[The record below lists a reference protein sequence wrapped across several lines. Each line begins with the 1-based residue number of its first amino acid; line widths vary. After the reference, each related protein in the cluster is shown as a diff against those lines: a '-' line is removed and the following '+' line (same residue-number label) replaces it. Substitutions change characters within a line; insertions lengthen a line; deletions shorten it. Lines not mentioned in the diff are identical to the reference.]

1 MTTASAPPTATG
13 ADDRQR
19 VLSAL
24 GRFWNPTAAVMLA
37 AAHRTVEAGARGSEV
52 IDEDGHRA
60 IDVAGSYGVF
70 LVGHGNERVRAAV
83 LDALRTAPCVPPG
96 AVHPAAAELFELIG
110 GLLPPSLDTYVLG
123 CSGADIVE
131 SALRAVHLAR
141 PGRRRIVVA
150 DGGYHGKTLGA
161 LRILGQPN
169 HRAPFEPLG
178 AELTVVPYG
187 DAAAL
192 HAAVADRTAAAVFV
206 EPVLGGAHLTVPPPG
221 YLTSVAE
228 SCRQTGTLF
237 VADEIQ
243 TCLGRTG
250 RMFAIE
256 HEGVVPDIMVFSKSL
271 TGGMVPV
278 GVCALSRDVVAAA
291 REHPEWDPRLLS
303 GSTAVSGLA
312 LAAAVA
318 ALREAVDQDLPGRCA
333 RLGPRLTDGLARL
346 AARHPKHIMAAP
358 GIGLMTGLKTRN
370 PAVEL
375 LVSMGMARRGIH
387 TGHSLN
393 EQIDHP
399 VLRFYPPATVS
410 EQEIDR
416 VLKAAEETL
425 TWLDKRSRLLTKVLT
440 WVLRRQYKLP
450 AGLVLKLSGAKVRVD
465 W

>member
-1 MTTASAPPTATG
+1 MTAATG
-13 ADDRQR
+13 SQAAAEDRQR

-24 GRFWNPTAAVMLA
+24 GRHWNPTAAVMLA
-37 AAHRTVEAGARGSEV
+37 AAHRSVEAGAEGSEV

-83 LDALRTAPCVPPG
+83 LDALRTAPGVPPG

-110 GLLPPSLDTYVLG
+110 SLLPESLDTYVLG

-150 DGGYHGKTLGA
+150 EGGYHGKTLAA

-178 AELTVVPYG
+178 GQLTVVPYG

-192 HAAVADRTAAAVFV
+192 RAALAGRDVAAVFL

-221 YLTSVAE
+221 YLTAVAQA
-228 SCRQTGTLF
+228 CRDAGTLF

-271 TGGMVPV
+271 TGGMIPV
-278 GVCALSRDVVAAA
+278 GVCALSREVMASA
-291 REHPEWDPRLLS
+291 REHPDWDPSLLA
-303 GSTAVSGLA
+303 GSSAVSGLA
-312 LAAAVA
+312 LSAAVA
-318 ALREAVDQDLPGRCA
+318 AIREAVDQDLPARCA
-333 RLGPRLTDGLARL
+333 EVGRRLTDGLSAL
-346 AARHPKHIMAAP
+346 AAKHPKHIMGAP
-358 GIGLMTGLKTRN
+358 GIGVMTGLKTRN

-399 VLRFYPPATVS
+399 VLRFYPPATITTD
-410 EQEIDR
+410 QIDR
-416 VLKAAEETL
+416 VLQAADETL
-425 TWLDKRSRLLTKVLT
+425 TWLDKRSRLLTKALT
-440 WVLRRQYKLP
+440 WVLRRQYRLP
-450 AGLVLKLSGAKVRVD
+450 PRLLLKLSGAKVRVD